1 MSIWLEQKS
10 LILAS
15 QSSARRMLLANAGL
29 SIECI
34 SADIDERGIQQSSGL
49 KDPGKIAALLA
60 NEKARHVSAKAKDRY
75 VVGADQTLALEEQL
89 FSKPMS
95 SAAAI
100 EQIRILS
107 GNVHE
112 LHSAVSVMKNGELL
126 FSHVS
131 VARMTMRPLTNDQ
144 IVAYVETAGDV
155 VTKSV
160 GAYQLE
166 GVGVNLF
173 DRIDGDHFTILGLP
187 LLPLLGFLRSKNLL
201 AV

>member
-1 MSIWLEQKS
+1 MSIWLEQKP
-10 LILAS
+10 LVLAS
-15 QSSARRMLLANAGL
+15 QSAARRTLLANAGL
-29 SIECI
+29 SIACI
-34 SADIDERGIQQSSGL
+34 PADIDERGIQQSSGL
-49 KDPGKIAALLA
+49 KDPEKIATLLA
-60 NEKARHVSAKAKDRY
+60 SEKAKYVSSKSKDQY
-75 VVGADQTLALEEQL
+75 VVGADQTLALGEQF
-89 FSKPMS
+89 FSKPVNI
-95 SAAAI
+95 AAAV
-100 EQIRILS
+100 EQLRMLS

-112 LHSAVSVMKNGELL
+112 LHSAVSVVKNGELL

-131 VARMTMRPLTNDQ
+131 VARMTMRSLTNDQ
-144 IVAYVETAGDV
+144 IAAYVELTGDV

>member
-15 QSSARRMLLANAGL
+15 QSAARRMLLANAGL

-34 SADIDERGIQQSSGL
+34 PADVDERGIQQSSGL
-49 KDPGKIAALLA
+49 KEPGKIAALLA
-60 NEKARHVSAKAKDRY
+60 NEKARHVSAKTKDRY
-75 VVGADQTLALEEQL
+75 VVGADQTLALGEQL
-89 FSKPMS
+89 FSKPVN

-131 VARMTMRPLTNDQ
+131 VAHMTMRPLTNDQ

>member
-1 MSIWLEQKS
+1 MSIWLERKP

-15 QSSARRMLLANAGL
+15 QSAARRMLLANAGL

-34 SADIDERGIQQSSGL
+34 PADIDERGIQQSSHL

-60 NEKARHVSAKAKDRY
+60 NEKAKYVSTKITDQY
-75 VVGADQTLALEEQL
+75 VVGADQTLALGEQL
-89 FSKPMS
+89 FSKPVN

-100 EQIRILS
+100 EQMRTLS

-112 LHSAVSVMKNGELL
+112 LHSAVSVVKNGELL

-131 VARMTMRPLTNDQ
+131 VARMTMRSLTNDQ
-144 IVAYVETAGDV
+144 IAAYVKAAGNA
-155 VTKSV
+155 VTQSV

-187 LLPLLGFLRSKNLL
+187 LLPLLGFLRRKNLL

>member
-1 MSIWLEQKS
+1 MSIWLEQKP

-15 QSSARRMLLANAGL
+15 QSAARRMLLANAGL

-34 SADIDERGIQQSSGL
+34 PAEIDEREIQQSSGL
-49 KDPGKIAALLA
+49 KDPGKIAAHLA
-60 NEKARHVSAKAKDRY
+60 SEKAKYVSAKINDRY
-75 VVGADQTLALEEQL
+75 VVGADQTMALGEQL
-89 FSKPMS
+89 FSKPVN

-100 EQIRILS
+100 EQIRVLS

-112 LHSAVSVMKNGELL
+112 LHSAVSVVKNGELL
-126 FSHVS
+126 FSHVG
-131 VARMTMRPLTNDQ
+131 VAHMTMRSLTNEQ
-144 IVAYVETAGDV
+144 IAAYVRMAGDA
-155 VTKSV
+155 VTQSV

-166 GVGVNLF
+166 AVGVNLF
-173 DRIDGDHFTILGLP
+173 DHIDGDHFTILGLP

>member
-1 MSIWLEQKS
+1 MSIWLEQKP
-10 LILAS
+10 LVLAS
-15 QSSARRMLLANAGL
+15 QSAARRMLLANAGL

-34 SADIDERGIQQSSGL
+34 PADIDERDIQQSSGL

-60 NEKARHVSAKAKDRY
+60 TEKARHVSSKIKDRY
-75 VVGADQTLALEEQL
+75 VVGADQTLALGQRL
-89 FSKPMS
+89 FSKPVN
-95 SAAAI
+95 SAGAI
-100 EQIRILS
+100 EQIRMLS

-112 LHSAVSVMKNGELL
+112 LHSAVSVFKNGELL
-126 FSHVS
+126 FSTVS
-131 VARMTMRPLTNDQ
+131 VARMTMRSLTNDQ
-144 IVAYVETAGDV
+144 IAAYVNMAGDA

-187 LLPLLGFLRSKNLL
+187 LLPLLDFLRGKNLL
-201 AV
+201 AL